1 MIHTLIDR
9 PDFEYTGG
17 RAPIYPYERI
27 LNTLGTARAVFI
39 PLDGRRLEQIVSSIG
54 KTVRRKGY
62 RFRHRKEKDG
72 VAVWV
77 ERKKGAA

>member
-1 MIHTLIDR
+1 MKHTLIDR
-9 PDFEYTGG
+9 PDFQYSGG

-27 LNTLGTARAVFI
+27 LNTLGTSRAVLI
-39 PLDGRRLEQIVSSIG
+39 PLDGKRIEQIVSSIG

-77 ERKKGAA
+77 ERKGAA

>member
-1 MIHTLIDR
+1 MRHTLIDR
-9 PDFEYTGG
+9 PDFERTGG

-27 LNTLGTARAVFI
+27 YGTCGTPRAIFI

-54 KTVRRKGY
+54 KTVRRRGY
-62 RFRHRKEKDG
+62 RFRHRKIKDG

-77 ERKKGAA
+77 ERK